1 MYFTSAISMQSD
13 SKLCLGV
20 SLSETLSTEDRNL
33 VIVSSQEHLLQEV
46 NSLRLAGWEC
56 SRGGC
61 CEKGDVRFYLIS
73 YSPEF
78 PLDYAAA
85 LLLSGLQVR
94 MDCVKLMTLSQFIFV
109 LHRFRYI
116 KE

>member
-1 MYFTSAISMQSD
+1 MYFTSAVSTESD

-20 SLSETLSTEDRNL
+20 SMSETLSTEDRNF
-33 VIVSSQEHLLQEV
+33 VIVPSQEHLLQEV

-56 SRGGC
+56 SHGC
-61 CEKGDVRFYLIS
+61 CEKGDVRFSLIP

-78 PLDYAAA
+78 HLDYAAA
-85 LLLSGLQVR
+85 LMLSGLQVH

-109 LHRFRYI
+109 LHRFRYT